1 MGRGLGG
8 DREARG
14 LGRAD
19 QGHAAEGADVGDVE
33 AAAGE
38 PAQGEVP
45 EDHDFF
51 GRGGDA
57 P

>member
-8 DREARG
+8 DGEARG

-38 PAQGEVP
+38 LEQGQVP
-45 EDHDFF
+45 EDHGLF
-51 GRGGDA
+51 GRGRDA